1 MTRLA
6 ILLVPLF
13 LLSVS
18 APTLGVEKV
27 SRQSDGLME
36 TQRSVCEMSS
46 ECPDDVAAATAPF
59 TRSPV
64 QATFAI
70 TGMGPNATSASP
82 GNPNIS

>member
-13 LLSVS
+13 LLSAS

-27 SRQSDGLME
+27 PRQSDGLME

-46 ECPDDVAAATAPF
+46 ECPDERNACEGTVY
-59 TRSPV
+59 
-64 QATFAI
+64 TF
-70 TGMGPNATSASP
+70 SCASDICNN
-82 GNPNIS
+82 GDGSECYICVSG

>member
-6 ILLVPLF
+6 ILLVPLFLLSLF

-64 QATFAI
+64 QATFVCKRHLQ
-70 TGMGPNATSASP
+70 
-82 GNPNIS
+82 